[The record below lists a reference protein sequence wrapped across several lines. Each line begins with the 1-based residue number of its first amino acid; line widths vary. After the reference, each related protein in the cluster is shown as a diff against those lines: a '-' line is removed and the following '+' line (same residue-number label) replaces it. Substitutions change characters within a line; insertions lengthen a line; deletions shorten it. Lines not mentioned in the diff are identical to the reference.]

1 MYMYYKLCLFTQ
13 SCFNFMKFNFTIV
26 QTYLKST
33 KIKEEIIKTSYFN
46 GVLKRLFT
54 CKVSHNNALKY
65 FLNIQKIF
73 FYNI

>member
-1 MYMYYKLCLFTQ
+1 
-13 SCFNFMKFNFTIV
+13 MKFNFTIV

-33 KIKEEIIKTSYFN
+33 KIKEDIIKTSYFN
-46 GVLKRLFT
+46 GVLKRLFI
-54 CKVSHNNALKY
+54 CEVSHNNALKY

>member
-1 MYMYYKLCLFTQ
+1 
-13 SCFNFMKFNFTIV
+13 MKFNFTIV

-33 KIKEEIIKTSYFN
+33 KIKEDIIKTSYFN
-46 GVLKRLFT
+46 GVLKRLFI
-54 CKVSHNNALKY
+54 CKVSNNNALKY

>member
-1 MYMYYKLCLFTQ
+1 MYMYYKLFINTY
-13 SCFNFMKFNFTIV
+13 FNFMKFNFTIV

-33 KIKEEIIKTSYFN
+33 KIKEDIIKTSYFN
-46 GVLKRLFT
+46 GVLKRLFI